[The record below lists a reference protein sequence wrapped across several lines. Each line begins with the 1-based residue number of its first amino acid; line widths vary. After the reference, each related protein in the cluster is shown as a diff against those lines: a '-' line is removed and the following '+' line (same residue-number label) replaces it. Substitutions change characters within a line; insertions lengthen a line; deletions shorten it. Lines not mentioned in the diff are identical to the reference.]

1 MKIPPMEPY
10 NPPPPSTHPPI
21 TPTPQQ
27 PSPMQTTPLLTT
39 PLSLPPANLLPA
51 HTQRTLFTPAAGTL
65 ADTNN
70 IAPATNNRAV
80 TPHNH
85 AGIPEVRSLL
95 ASATSVVEDLKGEMA
110 SKTFDNKTKMVANAI
125 IVLFTLTEAIANA
138 VVPLMEEQDDS
149 NSDETLIF
157 TSNTSRDPCANSS
170 RPPHS
175 STAHCQDTQHSM
187 ALNNCLDSAERSAIL
202 FDCNLGR
209 LPTANRDN
217 LTFALWSGVKTAA
230 ISKAEREGTT
240 TSVACP

>member
-1 MKIPPMEPY
+1 MEPY

-21 TPTPQQ
+21 PLTPLQ

-39 PLSLPPANLLPA
+39 PLSLPNANMLPA
-51 HTQRTLFTPAAGTL
+51 HTQHTVCTPAAGTL
-65 ADTNN
+65 ADTDN
-70 IAPATNNRAV
+70 IAPASNNHAV
-80 TPHNH
+80 TPHH
-85 AGIPEVRSLL
+85 QAGIPEVHSLL

-149 NSDETLIF
+149 NSDETSIF

-187 ALNNCLDSAERSAIL
+187 ALNNCLDSAKRSAIL
-202 FDCNLGR
+202 FDCNLGH
-209 LPTANRDN
+209 LPT
-217 LTFALWSGVKTAA
+217 ALWSGVKTAA